1 MASKKKP
8 NANPRQAVAPPLRGG
23 IGGDAARRRVR
34 TRSGQLALS
43 RLSPHDHRGLF
54 GDLEIWLAGRQSQWV
69 RLFLAMNSA
78 TLSGFTEG
86 SGVGG
91 LNHFGQ
97 WIAFL
102 LVIGGSL
109 FTMIVGGLAVIRIV
123 RLPFS
128 DADLIWSAVA
138 VEGIVLLV
146 GTSVLWDMDR
156 SPFQAMFLAGSSFGN
171 CGQYVANLPKPSN
184 FPVHAVI
191 LPLSILGGLGLPVLM
206 ELWCAITFRAK
217 LSTHSKTVVSAS
229 AWLYVIGLVLILALN
244 LDSAIDLVGCPLAAF
259 GQFRFFR
266 AIAHRRISD
275 RGSDDLTPPARW
287 ILVVLMLIGASSAGT
302 ASGLKTTTIAE
313 LARGTRKLLRGESA
327 GRSFG
332 IAVAWLSIYLGL
344 LLGAV
349 LLLSHISAN
358 DPAENILF
366 DAVSTMSNVGFT
378 SSPIAD
384 EKGVM
389 FAYCRHHSGGPNGAA
404 NGAMVDGRNHAGC
417 RIGDW
422 LIGDWLIGDWL
433 ICLLPAAL
441 IPSLARK
448 MVRLTWGRFGPT
460 HDRSKGVVS

>member
-1 MASKKKP
+1 LASKKKP
-8 NANPRQAVAPPLRGG
+8 NPNQRQAVAPPLRAELAATPLGG
-23 IGGDAARRRVR
+23 GFGRDLANWLFPVYLLMIIAGFLAIWKYGSPAGNPNGVR
-34 TRSGQLALS
+34 A
-43 RLSPHDHRGLF
+43 
-54 GDLEIWLAGRQSQWV
+54 
-69 RLFLAMNSA
+69 LFLAMNSA

-128 DADLIWSAVA
+128 DADLIWSALA
-138 VEGIVLLV
+138 VEGTVLLV

-244 LDSAIDLVGCPLAAF
+244 LNSGSTWLDVRGQLSVSSVFSVQSRTGGLAIGAVK
-259 GQFRFFR
+259 
-266 AIAHRRISD
+266 
-275 RGSDDLTPPARW
+275 DLTPPAQW

-302 ASGLKTTTIAE
+302 GSGLKTTTIAE

-366 DAVSTMSNVGFT
+366 DAVSAMSNVGFT

-389 FAYCRHHSGGPNGAA
+389 FAYCAIILVGRMAPL
-404 NGAMVDGRNHAGC
+404 MVLWWMAETTPDAELA
-417 RIGDW
+417 IG
-422 LIGDWLIGDWL
+422 
-433 ICLLPAAL
+433 
-441 IPSLARK
+441 
-448 MVRLTWGRFGPT
+448 
-460 HDRSKGVVS
+460 